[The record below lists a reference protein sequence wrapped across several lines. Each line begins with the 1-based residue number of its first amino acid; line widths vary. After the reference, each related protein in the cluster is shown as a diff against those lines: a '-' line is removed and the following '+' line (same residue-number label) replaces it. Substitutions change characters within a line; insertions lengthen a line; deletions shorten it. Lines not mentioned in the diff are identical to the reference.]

1 MKIPKQKLTQI
12 ARKYGLNLIVL
23 FGSYAARRLLKQ
35 ESDIDIAIRTTR
47 RLTAEEEIALISQ
60 LSLLFPAE
68 IDITFLNEAD
78 SVLVYEIA
86 RDGIPLYEQNPD
98 SFIEFQLYATKVSED
113 EQRYRELA
121 KEYVLERK

>member
-1 MKIPKQKLTQI
+1 MRISKRKLTQI
-12 ARKYGLNLIVL
+12 VKKYGLNLIVL
-23 FGSYAARRLLKQ
+23 FGSYATRRLPKQ

-47 RLTAEEEIALISQ
+47 RLTAEEEIDLISQ

-78 SVLVYEIA
+78 SVLICEIA

-98 SFIEFQLYATKVSED
+98 SFVEFQLYATKVSED